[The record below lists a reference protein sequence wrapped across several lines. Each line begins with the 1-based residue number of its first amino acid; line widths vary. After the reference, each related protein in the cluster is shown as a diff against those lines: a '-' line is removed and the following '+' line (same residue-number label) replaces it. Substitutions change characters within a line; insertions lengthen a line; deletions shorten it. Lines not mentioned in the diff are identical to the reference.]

1 VNWIANVIGGR
12 FGASALIAAVG
23 LIGLAAGAP
32 GQEAGSGLQ
41 PVEEVASLCGSRE
54 ITIAEMPWPSA
65 AILAHI
71 HSIVLFEQMGCA
83 ARVVSGDTASTGS
96 SMATTQQPAIAPE
109 LWISRISE
117 IWNSATSAG
126 SVRPVANTYLG
137 GPMEGWFVPGF
148 VAEDHPE
155 LTSATQL
162 SPLRAIFQDETRSR
176 FVSCPADW
184 ACSII
189 NANLM
194 RAFHINIVYE
204 AQVPADRFEL
214 DRILA
219 QAISRRQPIVVYYW
233 QPNAAISQFALKPL
247 DLGRYN
253 ADAWPCLAMEECN
266 RPLPSAFPPEPVVIA
281 IAQWLQ
287 DEAPLV
293 VDYLQQAIMPLEEM
307 NRLLAM
313 LNEEGSSPAEIA
325 RTFYDTREEVWRA
338 WLPESLK

>member
-1 VNWIANVIGGR
+1 MIQSG
-12 FGASALIAAVG
+12 FGARVLVAALGLIAAS
-23 LIGLAAGAP
+23 AAAQ
-32 GQEAGSGLQ
+32 GQETGSGLV
-41 PVEEVASLCGSRE
+41 PVDEVASLCGSRE

-148 VAEDHPE
+148 VAEEHPE
-155 LTSATQL
+155 LTSAAQL
-162 SPLRAIFQDETRSR
+162 SPLRGLFMGETRSR
-176 FVSCPADW
+176 FVTCPADW

-194 RAFHINIVYE
+194 RAFNINIVFGAE
-204 AQVPADRFEL
+204 VPADRFEL

-219 QAISRRQPIVVYYW
+219 EAISRRQPIVVYYW
-233 QPNAAISQFALKPL
+233 QPNAAISQFSLKPL
-247 DLGRYN
+247 ELGRYD
-253 ADAWPCLAMEECN
+253 ADAWPCLAMAECE

-307 NRLLAM
+307 NRLLA
-313 LNEEGSSPAEIA
+313 LLSEGGTSPAEIA
-325 RTFYDTREEVWRA
+325 RQFYDTREEIWRA